1 MITKITLD
9 KLPEVCYTLELS
21 EKEMHLIEQVRALGF
36 GWLRVIVED
45 NRPVRIEKGIKSLKL

>member
-1 MITKITLD
+1 MISKSVLD
-9 KLPEVCYTLELS
+9 KPPPVCYTIELS